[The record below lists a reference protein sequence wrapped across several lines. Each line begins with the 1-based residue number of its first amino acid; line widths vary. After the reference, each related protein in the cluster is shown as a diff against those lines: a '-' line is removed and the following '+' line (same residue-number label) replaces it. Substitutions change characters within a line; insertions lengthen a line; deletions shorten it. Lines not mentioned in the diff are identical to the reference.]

1 MPATGLKMFK
11 LIIAILPKGK
21 IKTVI
26 PVIKGAGIFGATMLS
41 GKGLCTKEGRRALGL
56 RMDSARE
63 ILILLTLDSNK
74 DKLIKLLERCAKL
87 KTWPGYCFVVDIS
100 RVIG

>member
-1 MPATGLKMFK
+1 
-11 LIIAILPKGK
+11 
-21 IKTVI
+21 
-26 PVIKGAGIFGATMLS
+26 
-41 GKGLCTKEGRRALGL
+41 
-56 RMDSARE
+56 MDSARE

-100 RVIG
+100 VGYEMRKEGLW